1 MDVTGKKLV
10 FLVTEDWYFCSHRL
24 ELAKAA
30 KAQGHEVIVVTRVQH
45 HADNIIEAGL
55 TLVPVAFSRSLRN
68 PFSDMAL
75 LFSLYLICRK
85 HTPDLI
91 HHVALKPVLIGSV
104 VQFAVRLLTGKK
116 SQVVNA
122 LTGLGYTFSSND
134 LKARFV
140 NLLLRPVLK
149 WVLNNRYSHVILQNE
164 DDLQLLTSKSLV
176 DKERVSLIR
185 GSGVDVSLF
194 QPVAEPDGEITV
206 ILAARMLRD
215 KGIYEFVDAAKILKQ
230 KKPAVRMVLAGGLDD
245 ANPSAIP
252 VQQLEAW
259 QSEGVIEWWGKQA
272 DMPAVFSQA
281 HIVCLPSYREGLPK
295 VLLEAAAC
303 ARPLVA
309 TDVPG
314 CREIVQDGFNG
325 YLVPARNAES
335 LADAINKLVQDP
347 TARKAMGSNGRQL
360 VEQHFSSDIIIE
372 QTLGLYSRILGGQAE

>member
-1 MDVTGKKLV
+1 MAKILY
-10 FLVTEDWYFCSHRL
+10 LVTEDWYFCSHRL

-55 TLVPVAFSRSLRN
+55 TLVPVAFSRSLGN

-75 LFSLYLICRK
+75 FFSLYLIYRK

-91 HHVALKPVLIGSV
+91 HHVALKPVLIGSLV
-104 VQFAVRLLTGKK
+104 LFAVRLLTGKK

-122 LTGLGYTFSSND
+122 LTGLGYAFSSND
-134 LKARFV
+134 LKARFI

-149 WVLNNRYSHVILQNE
+149 RVLNNRYSHVILQNE

-176 DKERVSLIR
+176 DKERISLIR
-185 GSGVDVSLF
+185 GSGVDISLF
-194 QPVAEPDGEITV
+194 QPVAEPDGDTTV

-215 KGIYEFVDAAKILKQ
+215 KGIYEFVEAARILKQ
-230 KKPAVRMVLAGGLDD
+230 KKLAVRMVLVGGLDD
-245 ANPSAIP
+245 ANPSAISA
-252 VQQLEAW
+252 QQLDAW
-259 QSEGVIEWWGKQA
+259 QNEGVIEWWGKQA

-335 LADAINKLVQDP
+335 LVDAINKLVQDP
-347 TARKAMGSNGRQL
+347 AARKTMGSKGRQL
-360 VEQHFSSDIIIE
+360 VEQHFSRDIIIK
-372 QTLGLYSRILGGQAE
+372 QTLGLYSRIPGVQA

>member
-1 MDVTGKKLV
+1 MAKILY
-10 FLVTEDWYFCSHRL
+10 LVTEDWYFCSHRL

-55 TLVPVAFSRSLRN
+55 TLVPVAFSRSMGN

-75 LFSLYLICRK
+75 FFSLYLICRK

-149 WVLNNRYSHVILQNE
+149 RVLNNRYSHVILQNE
-164 DDLQLLTSKSLV
+164 DDLQLLTSKSLL

-185 GSGVDVSLF
+185 GSGVDISLF
-194 QPVAEPDGEITV
+194 LPVAEPDGETTV

-215 KGIYEFVDAAKILKQ
+215 KGVYEFVEAARILKQ
-230 KKPAVRMVLAGGLDD
+230 QQVTVRMVLAGGLDD
-245 ANPSAIP
+245 ANPSAISA
-252 VQQLEAW
+252 QQLEAW

-295 VLLEAAAC
+295 ALLEAAAC

-325 YLVPARNAES
+325 YLVPARSAES

-347 TARKAMGSNGRQL
+347 AARKTMGSKGRQL
-360 VEQHFSSDIIIE
+360 VEQHFSSDIIIK
-372 QTLGLYSRILGGQAE
+372 QTLDLYSRIPGVQA

>member
-1 MDVTGKKLV
+1 MAKILY
-10 FLVTEDWYFCSHRL
+10 LVTEDWYFCSHRL

-55 TLVPVAFSRSLRN
+55 TLVPVAFSRSLGN

-75 LFSLYLICRK
+75 FFSLYLIYRK

-91 HHVALKPVLIGSV
+91 HHVALKPVLIGSLV
-104 VQFAVRLLTGKK
+104 LFAVRLLTGKK

-122 LTGLGYTFSSND
+122 LTGLGYAFSSTD

-149 WVLNNRYSHVILQNE
+149 RVLNNRYSHVILQNE

-185 GSGVDVSLF
+185 GSGVDISLF
-194 QPVAEPDGEITV
+194 QPVAESDGDTTV

-215 KGIYEFVDAAKILKQ
+215 KGIYEFVEAARILKQ
-230 KKPAVRMVLAGGLDD
+230 KKLAVRMVLVGGLDD
-245 ANPSAIP
+245 ANPSAISA
-252 VQQLEAW
+252 QQLEAW
-259 QSEGVIEWWGKQA
+259 QSEGVIGWWGKQA
-272 DMPAVFSQA
+272 DMPVVFSQA

-347 TARKAMGSNGRQL
+347 AARKTMGSKGRQL
-360 VEQHFSSDIIIE
+360 VEQYFSSDIIIK
-372 QTLGLYSRILGGQAE
+372 QTLGLYSRIPGVQA

>member
-1 MDVTGKKLV
+1 MARILY
-10 FLVTEDWYFCSHRL
+10 LVTEDWYFCSHRL

-30 KAQGHEVIVVTRVQH
+30 RAQGHEVIVVTRVQH
-45 HADNIIEAGL
+45 HADDIIEAGL

-75 LFSLYLICRK
+75 FFSLYLIYRK
-85 HTPDLI
+85 HTPDII

-149 WVLNNRYSHVILQNE
+149 WALTNRYSHVILQNE
-164 DDLQLLTSKSLV
+164 DDLQLLTSTSLV

-185 GSGVDVSLF
+185 GSGVDISLF
-194 QPVAEPDGEITV
+194 QPVAEPDGKTTI

-215 KGIYEFVDAAKILKQ
+215 KGVYEFVEAAKLLKQ
-230 KKPAVRMVLAGGLDD
+230 KIAVRMVLVGGLDD
-245 ANPSAIP
+245 ANPSAISA
-252 VQQLEAW
+252 QQLEAW

-295 VLLEAAAC
+295 VLIEAAAC
-303 ARPLVA
+303 ARPIVA

-325 YLVPARNAES
+325 YLVPARNVES
-335 LADAINKLVQDP
+335 LADAIQKLAEDA
-347 TARKAMGSNGRQL
+347 TSRKAMGANGRQL
-360 VEQHFSSDIIIE
+360 VEQNFSSNIIIK
-372 QTLGLYSRILGGQAE
+372 QTLGLYNCILGVQA